1 MSRTPVSRNQ
11 GCLNPNVH
19 FVDLAQGQIIMI
31 KAVTH
36 LGAHGLDEGSVVL
49 DAVHVAVSDGGAVD
63 AG

>member
-1 MSRTPVSRNQ
+1 
-11 GCLNPNVH
+11 
-19 FVDLAQGQIIMI
+19 MI

-63 AG
+63 AGQRGVREQQALLGVHAWDEHLR